1 MGPLIVILIYLA
13 VITYIGSVAVRQS
26 KKNSTEDFFLAGRSI
41 GPMVFFLSLFATNMT
56 AFAILGSSGAA
67 YKQGVGIFGMMA
79 SSSGFMIPLT
89 IFLIG
94 TRLWALGKRFGHMT
108 QVAFFRDRWEC
119 SEIGT
124 FIFALSAAMIVP
136 YMIISIIGGGT
147 VLQEISG
154 GIVPYNFGCFLVTL
168 VVTLTVFLG
177 GMRGTVWVNVFQTI
191 LFMLFGTVALLA
203 ISSNLPDG
211 GFGAVLSKLG
221 ASPKGFLLSREK
233 MPAEVFWSYSLI
245 PLSSIMFPHMS
256 IMCLSAKKMS
266 AFKNTVVAYP
276 LAIMAV
282 WLPSVFLGIVGAGVI
297 PGLKGT
303 ESDGILLMLLT
314 KYAPPLLAG
323 ILGAG
328 IISVVMG
335 SDAHQVLALSTMFTK
350 DIFDHY
356 GGREKFGEKS
366 SILFARGFIVLV
378 TVVAFLIALA
388 KPQSI
393 FELAVRFAFSGFAA
407 LAPIMVAALFWK
419 RSTKWGALA
428 ATIWV
433 TFCLFLTGYLTN
445 ISEPIGQE
453 LAKAQAAAQ
462 AGVKKPGGKPGTGQP
477 EGGKPTGVPD
487 IQASPSAPASPG
499 VEPIPSPAASPDI
512 QPAPAAPT
520 EQPAGAPEGG
530 KPSAGGKP
538 GGKKKPIT
546 AKPIFP
552 ELGPV
557 FMRSATQVTIFGY
570 LPVVPMVLGS
580 ALLMILFSL
589 GTKPPRKETIE
600 KYFPSKSEK

>member
-13 VITYIGSVAVRQS
+13 VVTYIGSVAVRRG
-26 KKNSTEDFFLAGRSI
+26 KNNTEDFFLAGRSI

-119 SEIGT
+119 SGIGT

-147 VLQEISG
+147 VLEEMSKG
-154 GIVPYNFGCFLVTL
+154 LVPYWLGCLLVTL

-191 LFMLFGTVALLA
+191 LFMLFGTLALLV

-282 WLPSVFLGIVGAGVI
+282 WLPSVFLGIIGAGVF
-297 PGLKGT
+297 PTLKGT
-303 ESDGILLMLLT
+303 ETDGVLLKLLT
-314 KYAPPLLAG
+314 EYAPVWVSG

-350 DIFDHY
+350 DIFDYY
-356 GGREKFGEKS
+356 GGRQKFGEKS
-366 SILFARGFIVLV
+366 SILFARGFIVVL
-378 TVVAFLIALA
+378 TVVAYLIALA

-393 FELAVRFAFSGFAA
+393 FELAVRFAFTGFAA
-407 LAPIMVAALFWK
+407 LAPVMVAALFWK

-428 ATIWV
+428 ATLWV
-433 TFCLFLTGYLTN
+433 TFWLFLTGYLTT

-462 AGVKKPGGKPGTGQP
+462 GGKKPGGKPGAGP
-477 EGGKPTGVPD
+477 VEGGKPAGAPEV
-487 IQASPSAPASPG
+487 QASPAAPASPG
-499 VEPIPSPAASPDI
+499 VEPTPAA
-512 QPAPAAPT
+512 APASPSIEPTPPAPT
-520 EQPAGAPEGG
+520 EKPAGAPEAG
-530 KPSAGGKP
+530 KPGPGGKP
-538 GGKKKPIT
+538 GGKKPVT

-552 ELGPV
+552 ELGGL
-557 FMRSATQVTIFGY
+557 FMRSAAQVTVYGY
-570 LPVVPMVLGS
+570 LPVVPMVVGS

-589 GTKPPRKETIE
+589 ATKPPSKETIE
-600 KYFPSKSEK
+600 KYFPGKAEK